1 MSIIRAGF
9 KGPRGPGPQAS
20 HQQRASHQTRHIL
33 GLFVIHASC
42 LQNWLTHLSQ
52 KTEDILILN
61 PQVLSP
67 GPFFLAQICTKL
79 FSGWGFARDPA
90 WGAHS
95 APRVRIG
102 PERTGTAFRFF
113 LKKPERRSGSFF
125 FENSER
131 KSDSCCC
138 VHTSVLPSVAVLK
151 LRLEPLHY
159 SLH

>member
-1 MSIIRAGF
+1 MLGVGMLMVTIWLELCIILDLHSCHRHHLHRPCSNIIQNYGNDLSGLSWEMAVKRVTCRVYGLNF
-9 KGPRGPGPQAS
+9 HIDEVVPRRSVSRQ
-20 HQQRASHQTRHIL
+20 L
-33 GLFVIHASC
+33 
-42 LQNWLTHLSQ
+42 W
-52 KTEDILILN
+52 KDIPI
-61 PQVLSP
+61 S
-67 GPFFLAQICTKL
+67 
-79 FSGWGFARDPA
+79 
-90 WGAHS
+90 
-95 APRVRIG
+95 RVRIG

-113 LKKPERRSGSFF
+113 FLKPERRSGSF